1 MIRCIFLGLAIQC
14 VLPEATIADDYV
26 IRVETVGY
34 VDRPAAEVKP
44 KETVVR
50 VIEVVARLDSK
61 FYGKVNVGKHTLLV
75 AGELLT
81 AKTGGFHVHI
91 HYVHTLDTGF
101 TIPIQNGKRKRVLDT
116 SALQTQI
123 VVSLGKPVTL
133 GGLDTST
140 VTSDP
145 QPRDTKSRIR
155 YVLVLNKYKRLAT
168 QKTQA
173 NKTLNRSGG

>member
-1 MIRCIFLGLAIQC
+1 
-14 VLPEATIADDYV
+14 VLPEATIGDDYV
-26 IRVETVGY
+26 IRVETIGY
-34 VDRPAAEVKP
+34 IDKPAAEAKP
-44 KETVVR
+44 KETVLR
-50 VIEVVARLDSK
+50 AIEVVAQPEST

-91 HYVHTLDTGF
+91 HYVHSLDRGVTV
-101 TIPIQNGKRKRVLDT
+101 PSRNGKPKRVLDT
-116 SALQTQI
+116 SSLQTNI
-123 VVSLGKPVTL
+123 AVSLGKPVTL
-133 GGLDTST
+133 GGLDTSIG
-140 VTSDP
+140 TSDP

-155 YVLVLNKYKRLAT
+155 YVLVFNKYKRRAI